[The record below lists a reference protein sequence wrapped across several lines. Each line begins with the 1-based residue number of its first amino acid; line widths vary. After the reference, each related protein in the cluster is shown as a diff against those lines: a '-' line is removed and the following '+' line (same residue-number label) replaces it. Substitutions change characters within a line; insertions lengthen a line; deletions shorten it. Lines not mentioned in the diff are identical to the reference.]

1 MEGITVFQEGIG
13 GQNTTIYAF
22 LKPLDSIPEDYAIKQ
37 IKEPVQFMQDYM
49 GWAVYTRKE
58 TDPVRIKFT
67 EQVAQYNCILQAICD
82 TPGFIDFFNKNELI
96 ISKEQIEQ
104 EFSAELADL
113 VFSMGDYEFIHQLN
127 VKGNYLFDRL
137 RVEYDYSIEQSENSI
152 VIENRSDD
160 LRDATF
166 LLCLQLEK
174 DGLMP
179 DVFENDFEW
188 FECYDQARDDLDEP
202 DGRVLR
208 IIELLNSNGFLNEYL
223 IEIDPSQPVISS
235 DYPMEV
241 FVLNL
246 DYKENDVLK
255 QRIKNMLRVGIFG
268 GTSGVIQTYALV
280 SVCDD
285 DTDKLNQYVNDEN
298 GNYISLNDGT
308 GIGMIFNLSA
318 DQIIKLI
325 CSFDVDTFI
334 YGNDYISSTAY
345 LYKKTTIC
353 SFKSTPLK
361 TICSMKDLEEIAPDC
376 SDVWEDLYF
385 NDYFK
390 ECLWSH
396 LQ

>member
-1 MEGITVFQEGIG
+1 M
-13 GQNTTIYAF
+13 QNTTIYAF

-255 QRIKNMLRVGIFG
+255 QRIK
-268 GTSGVIQTYALV
+268 T
-280 SVCDD
+280 C
-285 DTDKLNQYVNDEN
+285 
-298 GNYISLNDGT
+298 
-308 GIGMIFNLSA
+308 
-318 DQIIKLI
+318 
-325 CSFDVDTFI
+325 
-334 YGNDYISSTAY
+334 
-345 LYKKTTIC
+345 
-353 SFKSTPLK
+353 
-361 TICSMKDLEEIAPDC
+361 
-376 SDVWEDLYF
+376 
-385 NDYFK
+385 
-390 ECLWSH
+390 
-396 LQ
+396 

>member
-1 MEGITVFQEGIG
+1 M
-13 GQNTTIYAF
+13 QNTTIYAF

-285 DTDKLNQYVNDEN
+285 DTDKLNQYVNDEY

>member
-1 MEGITVFQEGIG
+1 M
-13 GQNTTIYAF
+13 QNTTIYAF

-361 TICSMKDLEEIAPDC
+361 TICSMKDLEKIAPDC

>member
-1 MEGITVFQEGIG
+1 M
-13 GQNTTIYAF
+13 QNTTIYAF

-285 DTDKLNQYVNDEN
+285 DTNKLNQYVNDEN

>member
-1 MEGITVFQEGIG
+1 M
-13 GQNTTIYAF
+13 QNTTIYAF

-325 CSFDVDTFI
+325 CSFDVDTFS

>member
-1 MEGITVFQEGIG
+1 M
-13 GQNTTIYAF
+13 QNTTIYAF

-137 RVEYDYSIEQSENSI
+137 RVEYDYRIEQSENSI

>member
-1 MEGITVFQEGIG
+1 M
-13 GQNTTIYAF
+13 QNTTIYAF

-152 VIENRSDD
+152 VIENRSDV

>member
-1 MEGITVFQEGIG
+1 M
-13 GQNTTIYAF
+13 QNTTIYAF

-345 LYKKTTIC
+345 LYKKTTEC

>member
-1 MEGITVFQEGIG
+1 M
-13 GQNTTIYAF
+13 QNTTIYAF

-223 IEIDPSQPVISS
+223 IEIDQSQPVISS

>member
-1 MEGITVFQEGIG
+1 M
-13 GQNTTIYAF
+13 QNTTIYAF

-396 LQ
+396 IQ

>member
-1 MEGITVFQEGIG
+1 M
-13 GQNTTIYAF
+13 QNTTIYAF

-202 DGRVLR
+202 DGRVLQ

-345 LYKKTTIC
+345 LYKKTTEC

>member
-1 MEGITVFQEGIG
+1 M
-13 GQNTTIYAF
+13 QNTTIYAF

-298 GNYISLNDGT
+298 GNYISLNNGT

>member
-1 MEGITVFQEGIG
+1 M
-13 GQNTTIYAF
+13 QNTTIYAF

-353 SFKSTPLK
+353 GFKSTPLK

>member
-1 MEGITVFQEGIG
+1 M
-13 GQNTTIYAF
+13 QNTTIYAF

-334 YGNDYISSTAY
+334 YGNDYISSTAC
-345 LYKKTTIC
+345 LYKKTTEC

>member
-1 MEGITVFQEGIG
+1 M
-13 GQNTTIYAF
+13 QNTTIYAY

-188 FECYDQARDDLDEP
+188 FECYDQARDDIDEP

>member
-1 MEGITVFQEGIG
+1 M
-13 GQNTTIYAF
+13 QNTTIYAF

-298 GNYISLNDGT
+298 GNYISLNDVT

>member
-1 MEGITVFQEGIG
+1 M
-13 GQNTTIYAF
+13 QNTTIYAF

-298 GNYISLNDGT
+298 GNYLSLNDGT

>member
-1 MEGITVFQEGIG
+1 M
-13 GQNTTIYAF
+13 QNTTIYAF

-67 EQVAQYNCILQAICD
+67 EQFAQYNCILQAMCD

>member
-1 MEGITVFQEGIG
+1 M
-13 GQNTTIYAF
+13 QNTTIYAF

-298 GNYISLNDGT
+298 GNYISLNDRT

>member
-1 MEGITVFQEGIG
+1 M
-13 GQNTTIYAF
+13 QNTTIYAF

-255 QRIKNMLRVGIFG
+255 QRIKNMLRVGIVG

>member
-1 MEGITVFQEGIG
+1 M
-13 GQNTTIYAF
+13 QNTTIYAF

-223 IEIDPSQPVISS
+223 IEIDPYQPVISS

>member
-1 MEGITVFQEGIG
+1 
-13 GQNTTIYAF
+13 
-22 LKPLDSIPEDYAIKQ
+22 
-37 IKEPVQFMQDYM
+37 M

-58 TDPVRIKFT
+58 TDAVRIKFT

>member
-1 MEGITVFQEGIG
+1 M
-13 GQNTTIYAF
+13 QNTTIYAF

-67 EQVAQYNCILQAICD
+67 EQVAQYNCIVQAICD
-82 TPGFIDFFNKNELI
+82 TPGFIDFFTKNELI
-96 ISKEQIEQ
+96 ISKKQIEQ

-127 VKGNYLFDRL
+127 VKENYLFDRL
-137 RVEYDYSIEQSENSI
+137 RVEYDYRIEQSENSI
-152 VIENRSDD
+152 IIENRSDD

-166 LLCLQLEK
+166 FLCVQLEK

-202 DGRVLR
+202 DGRVLQ
-208 IIELLNSNGFLNEYL
+208 IIELLKSNGFLNEYL
-223 IEIDPSQPVISS
+223 IEIATSQPVISS
-235 DYPMEV
+235 DYPMKV

-255 QRIKNMLRVGIFG
+255 QRIKSMLRVGIFG

-285 DTDKLNQYVNDEN
+285 DTDKLNHYVNNEN
-298 GNYISLNDGT
+298 GYYISLNDGT
-308 GIGMIFNLSA
+308 GTGMIFNLSA
-318 DQIIKLI
+318 DQIIKLVG
-325 CSFDVDTFI
+325 SFDVDTFI

-345 LYKKTTIC
+345 LYKKTMEC

-361 TICSMKDLEEIAPDC
+361 TICSMEDLEEIAPDC

-385 NDYFK
+385 NNYFK
-390 ECLWSH
+390 ECLWTGINYNF
-396 LQ
+396 

>member
-1 MEGITVFQEGIG
+1 M
-13 GQNTTIYAF
+13 QNTTIYAF

-37 IKEPVQFMQDYM
+37 IKEPVQLMQDYM

-58 TDPVRIKFT
+58 TDPIRIKFT

-223 IEIDPSQPVISS
+223 IEIDPSKPVISS

-345 LYKKTTIC
+345 LYKKTTEC

>member
-1 MEGITVFQEGIG
+1 M
-13 GQNTTIYAF
+13 QNTTIYAF

-37 IKEPVQFMQDYM
+37 IKKPVQFMQDYM

>member
-1 MEGITVFQEGIG
+1 M
-13 GQNTTIYAF
+13 QNTTIYAF

-127 VKGNYLFDRL
+127 VKGIYLFDRL

>member
-1 MEGITVFQEGIG
+1 M
-13 GQNTTIYAF
+13 QNTTIYAF

-361 TICSMKDLEEIAPDC
+361 TICSMKDLEEFAPDC

>member
-1 MEGITVFQEGIG
+1 M
-13 GQNTTIYAF
+13 QNTTIYAF

-308 GIGMIFNLSA
+308 GIGT
-318 DQIIKLI
+318 Q
-325 CSFDVDTFI
+325 
-334 YGNDYISSTAY
+334 
-345 LYKKTTIC
+345 
-353 SFKSTPLK
+353 
-361 TICSMKDLEEIAPDC
+361 
-376 SDVWEDLYF
+376 
-385 NDYFK
+385 
-390 ECLWSH
+390 SH
-396 LQ
+396 RPA